1 MPNKPLLLLALY
13 VVVHSKIFL
22 LGTTVMMVAASCSK
36 PSVMSYKVRNFAS
49 DTIRVVSLKQD
60 AIVADTV
67 WIGYSREATIGVIE
81 KGKSHIS
88 TYRETGA
95 NLTDFVYINV
105 YRQSTGKKA
114 RTNMVLVSQWTYN
127 EGSARMADYVT
138 TVTDSNF

>member
-1 MPNKPLLLLALY
+1 
-13 VVVHSKIFL
+13 VVHGKIL
-22 LGTTVMMVAASCSK
+22 LWGATVVMVAASCSK

-49 DTIRVVSLKQD
+49 DSIRVVSLKRD

-67 WIGYSREATIGVIE
+67 WIGYSREATIGAIE

-88 TYRETGA
+88 SYRETNGS
-95 NLTDFVYINV
+95 LTDFVYINV
-105 YRQSTGKKA
+105 YRQSTGKNT
-114 RTNMVLVSQWTYN
+114 RTNMLLVSQWSYN